1 MTSPTTSPMTSPTTS
16 TTTSTVPAGTA
27 YYGRVIGS
35 SIGDLMVVANDAGAV
50 VAIDFLEDGSPAVVA
65 FPGMTRWVEETGLAG
80 EKTIQAV
87 EQLQAYFDGTLQHF
101 SLTLAPHGTP
111 FQQEVWKML
120 LEVPFG
126 QTWTYQALANRL
138 GKPKAVRAVGGA
150 NGRNPIPI
158 VIPCHRVIGANGTL
172 TGYGGGLPIKEKL
185 LALEGIFVPAGTTS
199 GENLVHKQDVNA
211 AAAGMSGQLGLW

>member
-1 MTSPTTSPMTSPTTS
+1 MTTKMTSPLTS
-16 TTTSTVPAGTA
+16 ATA

-35 SIGDLMVVANDAGAV
+35 PIGDLMVVANEAGAL

-65 FPGMTRWVEETGLAG
+65 FPGMTQWVEETGEAG
-80 EKTIQAV
+80 EKTAQAV
-87 EQLQAYFDGTLQHF
+87 EQLQAYFAGTLQHF
-101 SLTLAPHGTP
+101 SLTLAPHGTD

-126 QTWTYQALANRL
+126 QTWTYQELANRL

-158 VIPCHRVIGANGTL
+158 VIPCHRVIGADGTL

-185 LALEGIFVPAGTTS
+185 LALEGLAVPVEKSLAGKGLTEKS
-199 GENLVHKQDVNA
+199 VQKQAVKASTVDA
-211 AAAGMSGQLGLW
+211 SEQLGLW